1 MFHLML
7 ILFPLILTAII
18 IPIILFGLFSIVIS
32 IFGGTAAALL
42 IKNKKVRSLCFIG
55 FIILS
60 MIGAIILFP
69 FISMYTNI
77 PFDYYPLFCNILF
90 VSMGILSIIGI
101 FLSRSLQNKMV
112 RTLTTAVFI
121 TVIIIVVFLFIIQ
134 II

>member
-77 PFDYYPLFCNILF
+77 PFDCYPLFCNILF
-90 VSMGILSIIGI
+90 VSMGILSTIGI
-101 FLSRSLQNKMV
+101 SLSRSFQNKMV
-112 RTLTTAVFI
+112 RALTTAVFI

>member
-90 VSMGILSIIGI
+90 VSMGILSTIGI
-101 FLSRSLQNKMV
+101 FLSRSFQNKMV
-112 RTLTTAVFI
+112 RALTTAVFI

>member
-101 FLSRSLQNKMV
+101 FLSRSFQNKMV
-112 RTLTTAVFI
+112 RALTTAVFI

>member
-42 IKNKKVRSLCFIG
+42 ITNKKVRSLCFIG

-69 FISMYTNI
+69 FITMYTNI

-90 VSMGILSIIGI
+90 VSMGILSTIGI
-101 FLSRSLQNKMV
+101 FLSRSIQNKMV
-112 RTLTTAVFI
+112 RALTTAVFI

>member
-77 PFDYYPLFCNILF
+77 PFDYYPLFCNILL
-90 VSMGILSIIGI
+90 VSMGILSTIGI
-101 FLSRSLQNKMV
+101 SLSRSFQNKMV
-112 RTLTTAVFI
+112 RALTTAVFI

>member
-69 FISMYTNI
+69 FISIYTNI

-101 FLSRSLQNKMV
+101 FLSRSIQNKMV
-112 RTLTTAVFI
+112 RALTTAVFI

>member
-69 FISMYTNI
+69 FISMYANI

-101 FLSRSLQNKMV
+101 FLSRSFQNKMV
-112 RTLTTAVFI
+112 RALTTAVFI

>member
-42 IKNKKVRSLCFIG
+42 IKNKKARSLCFIG

-90 VSMGILSIIGI
+90 VSMGILSTIGI
-101 FLSRSLQNKMV
+101 FLSRSIQNKMV
-112 RTLTTAVFI
+112 RALTTAVFI

>member
-90 VSMGILSIIGI
+90 VSMGILSTIGI
-101 FLSRSLQNKMV
+101 FLSRSIQNKMV
-112 RTLTTAVFI
+112 RALTTAVFI